1 MIGLTYNSDQV
12 RSIEHD
18 IIVYVIQAIVG
29 TKKPGIFENPGLKVG
44 LSPSKKIFLF
54 GSMLTLQ
61 K

>member
-12 RSIEHD
+12 RSIEHG
-18 IIVYVIQAIVG
+18 IIAYFIQTIVG